1 MSTGSEDIEV
11 AANGGL
17 AVEPARRVNEAQ
29 RTMWQSLRHN
39 PKVLFIAFFASYV
52 ALKLFF
58 FYLFPKIIH

>member
-29 RTMWQSLRHN
+29 KTMWQSLRHN

-52 ALKLFF
+52 
-58 FYLFPKIIH
+58 P

>member
-1 MSTGSEDIEV
+1 MSTRSEDIEV

-29 RTMWQSLRHN
+29 KTMWQSLRHN

-52 ALKLFF
+52 PLIFSFSTL
-58 FYLFPKIIH
+58 LISNMH